1 MPSTRARRR
10 SPVLRAARSRC
21 LAVALVALA
30 GLAAPCGTAFAQQ
43 QTMPQQ
49 RPAAQSPEPQKL
61 NAKQVAQSL
70 SGNSTVVQLPSG
82 GGRPPVTVTIFYD
95 PNGTVLFS
103 SSDGTVDQGVWRIT
117 PEGKYCSRWQRL
129 RKGFESCADVL
140 RNGEIMHFVEN
151 SSEFVTRLVAGNVL
165 RQTRR

>member
-1 MPSTRARRR
+1 MAPAH
-10 SPVLRAARSRC
+10 
-21 LAVALVALA
+21 AVALALV
-30 GLAAPCGTAFAQQ
+30 GLLALPIARGAIAQQ
-43 QTMPQQ
+43 PPPLQQ
-49 RPAAQSPEPQKL
+49 RPASQGPEPQKL
-61 NAKQVAQSL
+61 TAQQLAQSL
-70 SGNSTVVQLPSG
+70 SGNSTVVQMPSG

-103 SSDGTVDQGVWRIT
+103 SSDGTVDQGIWRVT
-117 PEGKYCSRWQRL
+117 PDGKYCSRWQRL

-140 RNGEIMHFVEN
+140 RAGEILHFVEN